1 MAKTFSKPCVI
12 AGKTT
17 KSKKEFNMLILQR
30 NPGEVIMLSD
40 KETGE
45 VIAEIRNCGVNGAK
59 VKLGVSASHDVIVDR
74 YEIHQ
79 RKIKEKEDHEHLLSA

>member
-1 MAKTFSKPCVI
+1 MAKIFSKPCVT
-12 AGKTT
+12 AGTTT
-17 KSKKEFNMLILQR
+17 KPKKEFNMLILQR

-45 VIAEIRNCGVNGAK
+45 VIAEIRNCGVSGAK
-59 VKLGVSASHDVIVDR
+59 VKLGVSASDDVIVDR

-79 RKIKEKEDHEHLLSA
+79 RKIKEKENNEHLLSA